1 MNNITWDDS
10 LSVEVD
16 EIDED
21 HQKLVNLFNILSH
34 SVEQGDSAD
43 YIDAVLDEL
52 ITCTIW
58 HFKHEERLM
67 LLHKYDGLIEH
78 RTEHNELID
87 SVKELQHKFSN
98 EKKQLTQEEIEYLEG
113 WLTGHIL
120 GQDMRLGFFLMK
132 VM

>member
-1 MNNITWDDS
+1 MTNITWDES

-34 SVEQGDSAD
+34 SVAQGDDAD
-43 YIDAVLDEL
+43 YIDAVLEEL
-52 ITCTIW
+52 ITCTVW
-58 HFKHEERLM
+58 HFRHEERLM
-67 LLHKYDGLIEH
+67 LLHKYDGLQEH

-87 SVKELQHKFSN
+87 SVKELQQKFSE
-98 EKKQLTQEEIEYLEG
+98 EKKALTQDEIEFLEG